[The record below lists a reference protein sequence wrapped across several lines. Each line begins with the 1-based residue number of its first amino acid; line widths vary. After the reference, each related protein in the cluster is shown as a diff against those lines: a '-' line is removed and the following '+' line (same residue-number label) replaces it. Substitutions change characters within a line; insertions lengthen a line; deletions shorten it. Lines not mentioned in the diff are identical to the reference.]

1 MPRVTLQAYAEE
13 HDLRISYAFDKNSCK
28 NRKLITG
35 FSSFDEVF
43 QCMDIVKGNAGIFQ
57 KSEDEHGF
65 NKFIEQLEPQSIE
78 TFDINQIGV
87 FVLTRFDLPY
97 LREDRCSRCFY
108 CSLYNERS
116 KTYYC
121 GRTKR
126 SGGIDRAHW
135 CEQFKHR
142 NPSGLYYKD
151 GIPVRS
157 KTRDDYRTENQWLA
171 VGRKV
176 KDGKEGLEMYASM
189 NTSKKYVYYLI
200 EQTDEY
206 LD

>member
-13 HDLRISYAFDKNSCK
+13 HNLSIRYVFDEDLCK

-35 FSSFDEVF
+35 FSSFEDVF
-43 QCMDIVKGNAGIFQ
+43 QCMDIVKGKAGLFQ

-65 NKFIEQLEPQSIE
+65 DKFIEQLEPQSIE

-116 KTYYC
+116 KTNW
-121 GRTKR
+121 KR
-126 SGGIDRAHW
+126 RA
-135 CEQFKHR
+135 CET
-142 NPSGLYYKD
+142 L
-151 GIPVRS
+151 
-157 KTRDDYRTENQWLA
+157 
-171 VGRKV
+171 
-176 KDGKEGLEMYASM
+176 
-189 NTSKKYVYYLI
+189 
-200 EQTDEY
+200 
-206 LD
+206 